1 MPAVFRSRI
10 KLHVSKKGGLPV
22 RRNGFFAMLS
32 RMKHITRWG
41 LMRNTMRESLSE
53 HSFDTAMVAH
63 ALAVIGREE
72 FGKDVDPGQ
81 IAAAA
86 LFHDASE
93 ILTGDMP
100 TPVKYNNPDI
110 KNAFHSVE
118 RAARQSLLSMLP
130 PKLRPPY
137 ETLFSFDTEKP
148 EFYAYVKAADKI
160 SGYTKCL
167 EEQRSG
173 NREFDEAARQLYE
186 AICAMRLPEAD
197 YFLRQFVPP
206 YGLTLDE
213 LQSEENQ
220 GGEDRDHE

>member
-1 MPAVFRSRI
+1 MR
-10 KLHVSKKGGLPV
+10 K
-22 RRNGFFAMLS
+22 NGFFAMLG

-53 HSFDTAMVAH
+53 HSFDTAVIAH

-72 FGKDVDPGQ
+72 FGRDIDPGQ
-81 IAAAA
+81 IAAVA

-118 RAARQSLLSMLP
+118 RAARERLLEMLP
-130 PKLRPPY
+130 PPHR
-137 ETLFSFDTEKP
+137 TLFAFDVERP

-160 SGYTKCL
+160 SAYTKCL

-173 NREFDEAARQLYE
+173 NREFDQAARQLCE
-186 AICAMRLPEAD
+186 AVKDMHLPEAD
-197 YFLRQFVPP
+197 YFMDKFVPGF
-206 YGLTLDE
+206 GLTLDE
-213 LQSEENQ
+213 LQAEDKQ
-220 GGEDRDHE
+220 GGDVL

>member
-1 MPAVFRSRI
+1 MR
-10 KLHVSKKGGLPV
+10 K
-22 RRNGFFAMLS
+22 NGFFAMLG

-53 HSFDTAMVAH
+53 HSFDTAVIAH

-72 FGKDVDPGQ
+72 YGRDVDPGQ

-110 KNAFHSVE
+110 QNAFHSVE
-118 RAARQSLLSMLP
+118 RAARERLLAMLP
-130 PKLRPPY
+130 PALRPPY
-137 ETLFSFDTEKP
+137 RTLFAFDAERP
-148 EFYAYVKAADKI
+148 EFYAYIKAADKI
-160 SGYTKCL
+160 SAYTKCL

-173 NREFDEAARQLYE
+173 NREFDQAARQLYE
-186 AICAMRLPEAD
+186 TILSMHLPEAD
-197 YFLRQFVPP
+197 YFMEKFVPGF
-206 YGLTLDE
+206 GLTLDE
-213 LQSEENQ
+213 LQAEEQ
-220 GGEDRDHE
+220 

>member
-1 MPAVFRSRI
+1 MSTPFY
-10 KLHVSKKGGLPV
+10 
-22 RRNGFFAMLS
+22 AMLS
-32 RMKHITRWG
+32 RLRYITRWG

-53 HSFDTAMVAH
+53 HSFDTAVIAH

-72 FGKDVDPGQ
+72 YGRDIDPGE

-118 RAARQSLLSMLP
+118 RAARERLLDMLP
-130 PKLRPPY
+130 PALRPSY
-137 ETLFSFDTEKP
+137 RTLFSFDVDRP
-148 EFYAYVKAADKI
+148 EFYAYIKAADKI
-160 SGYTKCL
+160 SAYTKCL

-173 NREFDEAARQLYE
+173 NREFDQAARQLYD
-186 AICAMRLPEAD
+186 AVLSMHLPEAD
-197 YFLRQFVPP
+197 YFMEKFVPGF
-206 YGLTLDE
+206 GLTLDE
-213 LQSEENQ
+213 LQAEEQ
-220 GGEDRDHE
+220 

>member
-1 MPAVFRSRI
+1 MR
-10 KLHVSKKGGLPV
+10 K
-22 RRNGFFAMLS
+22 NGFFAMLG

-53 HSFDTAMVAH
+53 HSFDTAVVAH

-72 FGKDVDPGQ
+72 YKRDIDPGQ

-118 RAARQSLLSMLP
+118 RAARNRLLEMLP
-130 PKLRPPY
+130 PRLRPPY
-137 ETLFSFDTEKP
+137 AVLFSFDTEKP
-148 EFYAYVKAADKI
+148 EFYAYIKAADKI
-160 SGYTKCL
+160 SAYTKCL

-173 NREFDEAARQLYE
+173 NREFDQAARQLYE
-186 AICAMRLPEAD
+186 AILSMNLPEAD
-197 YFLRQFVPP
+197 YFMQKFVPGF
-206 YGLTLDE
+206 GLTLDE
-213 LQSEENQ
+213 LQAGEREQ
-220 GGEDRDHE
+220 GGENL